1 MRPEL
6 TGRWR
11 FLDSGPGDAAFN
23 MALDEALLRSVAAGA
38 SPPVLR
44 VYRWSGPSVSLGY
57 SQRAE
62 RELDRA
68 ACFEAG
74 IQVVRRITGGR
85 AVWHEDELTYSFCAP
100 TGTDHLGRTIS
111 ESWLRIARGI
121 RSALSCLGVE
131 SDLAA
136 GEKDSARGAATRSA
150 NPCFSSATRH
160 EIAFQGR
167 KLVGSAQRR
176 VEGAFLQQGSLL
188 LSNCQGRLLDYL
200 PPWVTDETRARMR
213 AALEKGV
220 AGLDFAAGR
229 RISYDEA
236 AAAFHLGFAQAFDVS
251 LEPVEPSPEE
261 LRQAARLARARYSNP
276 DWPGLEKGDP
286 VI

>member
-23 MALDEALLRSVAAGA
+23 MALDEALLRSVAAGE
-38 SPPVLR
+38 SPPALR

-74 IQVVRRITGGR
+74 VQVVRRLTGGR

-100 TGTDHLGRTIS
+100 TGTEHLGRTIS

-121 RSALSCLGVE
+121 HSALSSLGVE
-131 SDLAA
+131 TDLTAL
-136 GEKDSARGAATRSA
+136 EKDSRSASAPGSA
-150 NPCFSSATRH
+150 NPCFSSVTRH
-160 EIAFQGR
+160 EIAFRGR

-176 VEGAFLQQGSLL
+176 IEGAFLQQGSLL

-200 PPWVTDETRARMR
+200 PPWVPAETRTRMR
-213 AALEKGV
+213 AALDMGV
-220 AGLDFAAGR
+220 AGLDRAAGR
-229 RISYDEA
+229 RISYEEA
-236 AAAFHLGFAQAFDVS
+236 AAAFHLGFAQAFGVS
-251 LEPVEPSPEE
+251 LEPDEPSPEE
-261 LRQAARLARARYSNP
+261 MHMAVRLARARYSDP
-276 DWPGLEKGDP
+276 DWPGLEKGGP